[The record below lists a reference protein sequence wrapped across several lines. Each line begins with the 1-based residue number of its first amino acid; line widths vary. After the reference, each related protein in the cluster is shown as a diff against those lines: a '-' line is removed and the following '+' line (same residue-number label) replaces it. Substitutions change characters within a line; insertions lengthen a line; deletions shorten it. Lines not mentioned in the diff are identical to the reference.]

1 MTYRAGLVAAAL
13 SALPLP
19 ASAFEVGGLWNPFK
33 TPVEVLAQQADEAR
47 QRGELDLAH
56 GLLARAERTAG
67 ADHAGLLRVRGLI
80 ARDRGRLGDAA
91 DLLGRAAGL
100 DPATDARV
108 EQAAVLVP
116 LGRWPESVEVLG
128 RAFDERGAALRADDV
143 LVDPRFAP
151 LVGFAPFQ
159 DLVKRVRADQAGP
172 LGRILLKFERI
183 DDAVR
188 GNREVLDVLGRWM
201 QALGRLGAFGGTAV
215 VALLGLGL
223 LVTFGVAQTGL
234 VRPPAT
240 LVIGMGTASV
250 LWYLAARI
258 ASGAADAGFV
268 TIAPAMGLV
277 FVPWTVAAG
286 GRWLWRRRARRR
298 QVDALDPA
306 HLGHTLALVDEVSRL
321 GRELLRAGSEARPAL
336 AAELRQAVAP
346 LATRLAGL
354 EPLAA
359 PSPAAVVSEE
369 PARAPGSDDATS
381 PSAAVV
387 VAEGGDMPALNLPP
401 YLGDEI
407 PAPAASVVTGAP
419 TEPTAPAVADPAK
432 PPPRTNRRRSA
443 ARG

>member
-1 MTYRAGLVAAAL
+1 MTFRAGLVAAVL

-19 ASAFEVGGLWNPFK
+19 ASAFELGGLWNPFK

-47 QRGELDLAH
+47 QRGELDLAQ
-56 GLLARAERTAG
+56 GLLARAERAAG
-67 ADHAGLLRVRGLI
+67 PDHAGLWRVRGLI

-91 DLLGRAAGL
+91 ELLGRAADL
-100 DPATDARV
+100 DPSTDARV

-159 DLVKRVRADQAGP
+159 ELIKRVRADQAGP

-215 VALLGLGL
+215 VVLLGLGL

-234 VRPPAT
+234 AQPPAT

-250 LWYLAARI
+250 LWYLGARI
-258 ASGAADAGFV
+258 ATGAVDAGFV
-268 TIAPAMGLV
+268 TIVPAMGLV
-277 FVPWTVAAG
+277 FVPWAVAAA

-298 QVDALDPA
+298 RVDALDPA
-306 HLGHTLALVDEVSRL
+306 HLGHTLALVDEVGRL
-321 GRELLRAGSEARPAL
+321 GRELLHAGDTARPEL
-336 AAELRQAVAP
+336 EAELRRAAAP
-346 LATRLAGL
+346 LATRLAGV
-354 EPLAA
+354 EPAVAAA
-359 PSPAAVVSEE
+359 PEGAPVSEAAARE
-369 PARAPGSDDATS
+369 PEEAKGG
-381 PSAAVV
+381 AVD
-387 VAEGGDMPALNLPP
+387 GGEMPALNLPP
-401 YLGDEI
+401 YLGDEV
-407 PAPAASVVTGAP
+407 PGAAAAAVTSAPA
-419 TEPTAPAVADPAK
+419 EPTAPAVVDPAK